1 MLKRL
6 KNIEFKK
13 LIVYSFFSLFSGVCG
28 AASVIFAVDYCYKV
42 YNATYN
48 DLLKMTPP
56 CFQTLQTP
64 QISVFF
70 YTNGGEPDL
79 ALATSHHCIP
89 DTSINK
95 NIVAYVFI
103 SFFSM
108 VYILVSIRS
117 FYKTWQ
123 EFFRIL
129 TPLIL
134 TTMFLACTYILL
146 FLLSASASCY
156 NQRYGL
162 LFDIISYYGL
172 PQLAENYNTTDLAN
186 PNCFS
191 VTVVLSFVVL
201 LPPSFFSFSLLME
214 ILKHTKVLSYTIILI
229 MSIFFVNV
237 VHILLNYYFP
247 TVYLPPCSDGT
258 KFAYR
263 IAVFNVVLEFIFLW
277 TRYVILKIGAI
288 DRTSSLMFYCECFNA
303 NYSRLLVNSISNA
316 ALLAGL
322 SVLVS
327 FFDFLSKT
335 TSSKRDKLVNS
346 VISKA
351 LGKNIETSKES
362 LLLQQHVSISKT
374 IFENASI
381 ISVSAFYIVL
391 LMPKGPLYPQKNPV
405 FDSARLAT
413 LGFNITTV
421 VVESAAI
428 QIGIEIAT
436 LIILFMADSILNL
449 SLFTISIK
457 SILLYCI
464 PITIFYTAFVFYF
477 ISTLFEF
484 PRLWQKQSVYFTYS
498 VYDLASTWIFYVS
511 KIVQTSYL
519 IEWFPSYFG

>member
-1 MLKRL
+1 MLKKL
-6 KNIEFKK
+6 KNIEITKMFA
-13 LIVYSFFSLFSGVCG
+13 YTFFSLFSGVCG

-70 YTNGGEPDL
+70 YTNGLEPNL

-89 DTSINK
+89 DSSINK

-108 VYILVSIRS
+108 IYVLVLVRS
-117 FYKTWQ
+117 FYKTVQ

-134 TTMFLACTYILL
+134 TTMFLATTFILL
-146 FLLSASASCY
+146 YLLSASASCY

-172 PQLAENYNTTDLAN
+172 PQLAEHYNTTDLAN
-186 PNCFS
+186 PNCFL

-201 LPPSFFSFSLLME
+201 LPPSFFSFSLIME
-214 ILKHTKVLSYTIILI
+214 TYKLTKIWSYTLILLF
-229 MSIFFVNV
+229 SVFFVNV

-277 TRYVILKIGAI
+277 TRYVILKIGNI
-288 DRTSSLMFYCECFNA
+288 DRTSTLMFYCECFNA

-351 LGKNIETSKES
+351 LGRKIETSQEN

-405 FDSARLAT
+405 FDSANLAK
-413 LGFNITTV
+413 LGFNITEV

-436 LIILFMADSILNL
+436 LVILFVADVFLEL
-449 SLFTISIK
+449 KLFTISIK
-457 SILLYCI
+457 SIVLYGI
-464 PITIFYTAFVFYF
+464 PITMFYTAFVFYF

-484 PRLWQKQSVYFTYS
+484 PRMWQSQSVYFTYS

-519 IEWFPSYFG
+519 IEWFPSYLG